1 MSDEFRKLTII
12 PSLNKKIRNKSSKY
26 THSNLINDTTIIK
39 DRVRCNNLQIL
50 IHNDL
55 IRKDKPSGIK
65 RHGPLCYLISA
76 IQSLRYLNL
85 DNVDHRFNHIINNI
99 KNGNLN
105 YIFNYFNFPYKS
117 SSARDALYTI
127 CKTCDIEITE
137 YIGLFINDIQND
149 NIEINKSKYKNI
161 LLISYYDN
169 FARKQ
174 NEDLI
179 LSFKSSIRIKDNIFN
194 LKSAIYY
201 SPSSKHYIT
210 VIFKNDDIFILNDDK
225 IYKLNT
231 TILSTKIYYYN
242 DNYYCE
248 SAIYE

>member
-1 MSDEFRKLTII
+1 MSNEFRKSTII
-12 PSLNKKIRNKSSKY
+12 PSLNKKIIRNKSSKY

-39 DRVRCNNLQIL
+39 DRVRCNNLQTV

-55 IRKDKPSGIK
+55 TDKPSGIK